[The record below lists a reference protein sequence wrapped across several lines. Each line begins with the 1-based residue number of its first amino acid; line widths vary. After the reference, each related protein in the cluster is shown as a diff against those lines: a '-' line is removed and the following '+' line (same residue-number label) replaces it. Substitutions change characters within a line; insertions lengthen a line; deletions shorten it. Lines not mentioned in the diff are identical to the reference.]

1 MADVATD
8 EQIPADP
15 DARPL
20 VLFDMDGTLTD
31 PADGIISCHRWAL
44 AEVGFDVPSDLDTNA
59 MIGPPAEEAYA
70 MIGVPA
76 DLIPKATR
84 RYRERF
90 AIAGWLEDSPYPGI
104 PELISQLSAAGWM
117 IGVATMKLEPFAERI
132 VDRVGLRPHID
143 VVSGSDAA
151 RTRLTKRAVIEHAL
165 AQLDRTP
172 SGVAMVGDRRHD
184 IDAARSLQMTGIGAA
199 WGFGS
204 IDELIAAAA
213 HAIAV
218 TPADVAEFLLG

>member
-1 MADVATD
+1 MAERAVRDD
-8 EQIPADP
+8 IPSDP
-15 DARPL
+15 EARPL

-44 AEVGFDVPSDLDTNA
+44 QEVGFDVPDDLDTNA

-70 MIGVPA
+70 MIGVPS
-76 DLIPKATR
+76 DLIPEATR

-90 AIAGWLEDSPYPGI
+90 AIAGWLEDRPYPGI
-104 PELISQLSAAGWM
+104 LDLVAQLAGAGWLV
-117 IGVATMKLEPFAERI
+117 GVATMKLEPFAERI

-143 VVSGSDAA
+143 VVAGSDAA

-165 AQLDRTP
+165 EQLDRAP
-172 SGVAMVGDRRHD
+172 AGVAMVGDRRHD
-184 IDAARSLQMTGIGAA
+184 IDAARSLQMTSIGAA

-204 IDELIAAAA
+204 IDELIGANA
-213 HAIAV
+213 HAVAM

>member
-1 MADVATD
+1 MADIAETP
-8 EQIPADP
+8 QIPADP
-15 DARPL
+15 EARPL

-44 AEVGFDVPSDLDTNA
+44 AEVGFEVPEDLDTNA

-76 DLIPKATR
+76 DLIAEATR
-84 RYRERF
+84 RYRELF
-90 AIAGWLEDSPYPGI
+90 AIAGWLEDRPYDGI
-104 PELISQLSAAGWM
+104 PELIAQLSDAGWM
-117 IGVATMKLEPFAERI
+117 VGVATMKLEPFAERI

-143 VVSGSDAA
+143 VVAGSDAA

-165 AQLDRTP
+165 DQLDRAP
-172 SGVAMVGDRRHD
+172 AGVAMVGDRRHD
-184 IDAARSLQMTGIGAA
+184 IDAARSLQMTSIGAA

-204 IDELIAAAA
+204 IDELIAADAQ
-213 HAIAV
+213 AIAM
-218 TPADVAEFLLG
+218 TPADVSEFLLG

>member
-44 AEVGFDVPSDLDTNA
+44 AEVGFEVPADVDTNA
-59 MIGPPAEEAYA
+59 MIGPPA
-70 MIGVPA
+70 
-76 DLIPKATR
+76 
-84 RYRERF
+84 
-90 AIAGWLEDSPYPGI
+90 
-104 PELISQLSAAGWM
+104 
-117 IGVATMKLEPFAERI
+117 
-132 VDRVGLRPHID
+132 
-143 VVSGSDAA
+143 
-151 RTRLTKRAVIEHAL
+151 
-165 AQLDRTP
+165 AQLDRAP

-204 IDELIAAAA
+204 IDELIAADA
-213 HAIAV
+213 HAIAM

>member
-1 MADVATD
+1 MSEAAQDA
-8 EQIPADP
+8 QIPP
-15 DARPL
+15 DHDVRPL

-44 AEVGFDVPSDLDTNA
+44 AEVGFDMPEDLDTRS

-70 MIGVPA
+70 MIGVPS
-76 DLIPKATR
+76 DLIGEATR
-84 RYRERF
+84 LYRERF
-90 AIAGWLEDSPYPGI
+90 AIAGWLEDSTYPGI
-104 PELISQLSAAGWM
+104 DELVAQLHQAGWM
-117 IGVATMKLEPFAERI
+117 VGVATMKLEPFAERI

-143 VVSGSDAA
+143 VVAGSDVA
-151 RTRLTKRAVIEHAL
+151 RTRITKRAVIEHAL
-165 AQLDRTP
+165 TQLDRTP

-184 IDAARSLQMTGIGAA
+184 IEAARSLQMTSIGVA

-204 IDELIAAAA
+204 VDELIGADA

-218 TPADVAEFLLG
+218 DPSDVAEFLLG